1 MNKENKKQIT
11 FGFFLISIG
20 LLSGIFFKVGHHL
33 IQNNQKVESLTAS
46 DSSNDILLYENTCI
60 NYDFLKSFI
69 NSKEQAE
76 LEDDSSTNCR
86 IPFTYIVV
94 MSLLVNISINCKKFM
109 KLGSL

>member
-20 LLSGIFFKVGHHL
+20 LLTGIFFKVGHQL
-33 IQNNQKVESLTAS
+33 IQNSHNTESITVS
-46 DSSNDILLYENTCI
+46 DDTFVINESICLNND
-60 NYDFLKSFI
+60 FSKSFMNI
-69 NSKEQAE
+69 KDQAQIK
-76 LEDDSSTNCR
+76 DDSSTECR

-94 MSLLVNISINCKKFM
+94 MSLLVNISINCKKFL